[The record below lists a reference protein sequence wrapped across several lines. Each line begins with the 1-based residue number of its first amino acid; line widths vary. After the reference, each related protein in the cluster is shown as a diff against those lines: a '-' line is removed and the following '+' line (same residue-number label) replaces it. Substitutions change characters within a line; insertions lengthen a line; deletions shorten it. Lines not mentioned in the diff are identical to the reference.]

1 LFLRLLP
8 AYLALTVRMKTEA
21 AYGRALQLRAINA
34 LSAALQD
41 FDARPSAGE
50 RR

>member
-21 AYGRALQLRAINA
+21 SYGRALQARAINA
-34 LSAALQD
+34 LTEALRD
-41 FDARPSAGE
+41 LDTRAGSGG